1 MWIHPKGGIHYSS
14 YVLVNFKQLGK
25 FPISTMPPNVES
37 AVPSSLKGRYKLV
50 LSKPSRYL
58 GQEGESTTTEIV
70 FLKNRQQGE

>member
-1 MWIHPKGGIHYSS
+1 
-14 YVLVNFKQLGK
+14 
-25 FPISTMPPNVES
+25 MPPNVES